1 MLNRQSKIFLV
12 DDHPLV
18 RLWLGQLIE
27 EQSDLVVCGEADN
40 VSEALRRIEA
50 TKPDL
55 AIVDISLPESS
66 GLELIKKIRSTQPD
80 LRVIVLSMHDER
92 VYAERAIRAGARG
105 FVMKRET
112 ADRIIEAI
120 YKVLHGKLAV
130 SASVT
135 ASFTEKFGEGRAPP
149 PGPVVERLS
158 DRELE
163 IFQLLGT
170 GADSR
175 GIAKRLQISIKTVQ
189 AHCANIKD
197 KLELENATELLRE
210 AIRWNEYR
218 PQ

>member
-27 EQSDLVVCGEADN
+27 EQSDLVVCGEADT

-135 ASFTEKFGEGRAPP
+135 ASFTEKFGEGRVPP